1 MKGKKLI
8 ALIISIV
15 ALVLIITG
23 VFLKHSD
30 KKLETKLVSITSEN
44 QEIEY
49 NNKKIKVKLVEE
61 TEQIVD
67 EIYNYKIYI
76 NDEVASAIEFSHLEA
91 IVTEKYILIG
101 WPGGQCKGHV
111 IVGAI
116 NEDGQY
122 IAVDT
127 DEFVSVFDIKYVDN
141 VLLAKGTL
149 STDEE
154 FCGKEVSV
162 DLIYNKT
169 YMLIRQTKN

>member
-61 TEQIVD
+61 TEQI
-67 EIYNYKIYI
+67 
-76 NDEVASAIEFSHLEA
+76 
-91 IVTEKYILIG
+91 
-101 WPGGQCKGHV
+101 
-111 IVGAI
+111 
-116 NEDGQY
+116 
-122 IAVDT
+122 
-127 DEFVSVFDIKYVDN
+127 
-141 VLLAKGTL
+141 
-149 STDEE
+149 
-154 FCGKEVSV
+154 
-162 DLIYNKT
+162 
-169 YMLIRQTKN
+169 